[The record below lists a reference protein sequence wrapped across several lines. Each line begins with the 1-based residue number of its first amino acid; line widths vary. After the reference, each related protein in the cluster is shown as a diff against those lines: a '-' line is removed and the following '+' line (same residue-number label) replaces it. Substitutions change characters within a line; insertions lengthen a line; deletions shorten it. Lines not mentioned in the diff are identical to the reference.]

1 MDELLI
7 VCHMHFN
14 TWQGEIVTG
23 TEICTVHC
31 CCVNRQQLGI
41 FQSVDSGLFA
51 SGCLI

>member
-23 TEICTVHC
+23 TEIYALSTVA
-31 CCVNRQQLGI
+31 VLTGNSWEY
-41 FQSVDSGLFA
+41 FKV
-51 SGCLI
+51 